1 MIAGCSDRLDVADN
15 PLVPD
20 GEMAVNL
27 GVEGPMDLGTRS
39 YVNGT
44 EDAITTIKMLCFDAG
59 GAYISSR
66 DATLTPSSAT
76 AGTIRGSVP
85 ANTARIHFVANFGN
99 LDLMSLNV
107 GALERVVMKNPLLS
121 SGVHDKVRFWGYHKE
136 SSSSDMMAFLNST
149 PNPNKIKLLRDRA
162 KVVVVNTDPDIASIR
177 WTISYGLKRGFV
189 AAASSTDNNNP
200 FDNNYVEGTILTEYR
215 SSNVYNEGDTDY
227 MQSTNIWAG
236 ENEPQF
242 LFENAN
248 STVPVKVIV
257 EATFNNG
264 TKRYHTIL
272 LQDNAGVQYR
282 VMRNQ
287 TFTLTLKDLPDA
299 SVTAIGSATFEE
311 AVATTNYS
319 NNPYAQVD
327 REVNEISDGAFT
339 LAVENVMVMYNSGTS
354 GTVNFTYRNNQGGVV
369 SQTNFNVSWEPKA
382 DDDHRQDVSP
392 VTTNPTVTYNGTTGQ
407 GTISFSLNEITSDL
421 KFNSLQIVSPSGL
434 TRYVDVYS
442 ITAFSYV
449 ADPVLEKVSGTTW
462 PTGGVAHQVY
472 KLTFTIPA
480 NVPKNLYP
488 LKVKMYSNTLAP
500 YSDNTAGARS
510 GSFDV
515 ITKVTSFLTGS
526 ANVNDWNYDA
536 NNWRFWYE
544 YSIKYVESETPLT
557 YTIYLYDRCSDYVSR
572 PNINSV
578 GLFLEI
584 PNFGARKPLSQ
595 NR

>member
-15 PLVPD
+15 QLVPD

-27 GVEGPMDLGTRS
+27 GVEGPMTLGTRS

-44 EDAITTIKMLCFDAG
+44 EEAISTIKMLCFDAG

-66 DATLTPSSAT
+66 NASLTPTTAT
-76 AGTIRGSVP
+76 TGKITGSVP

-99 LDLMSLNV
+99 LDLSSLNV
-107 GALERVVMKNPLLS
+107 GTLERVVMKNSLLS
-121 SGVHDKVRFWGYHKE
+121 SGVHDQVRFWGYHKE
-136 SSSSDMMAFLNST
+136 NTSSAMSDFLNAST
-149 PNPNKIKLLRDRA
+149 PNTIKLLRDRA
-162 KVVVVNTDPDIASIR
+162 KVVVVNNDRDIASIR

-189 AAASSTDNNNP
+189 AAASSADNNNP
-200 FDNNYVEGTILTEYR
+200 FDNNYVSSTILTEYR
-215 SSNVYNEGDTDY
+215 SSDVYDEDDSDY
-227 MQSTNIWAG
+227 MESTDIWAD
-236 ENEPQF
+236 ENEPQY

-272 LQDNAGVQYR
+272 LQDKQGVQYR
-282 VMRNQ
+282 VLRNQ
-287 TFTLTLKDLPDA
+287 TFTLTLLDLPPA
-299 SVTAIGSATFEE
+299 SETTIIGSDTFEE

-327 REVNEISDGAFT
+327 REVNEISNGEFT
-339 LAVENVMVMYNSGTS
+339 LAVENVMVIYNSGTT
-354 GTVNFTYRNNQGGVV
+354 GTVNFTYRRNDGNPVT
-369 SQTNFNVSWEPKA
+369 QTNFNVSWEPKA
-382 DDDHRQDVSP
+382 DDDPREDVAP

-407 GTISFSLNEITSDL
+407 GTITFSLNQITSDL
-421 KFNSLQIVSPSGL
+421 KYNSLQIVSPSGL

-442 ITAFSYV
+442 ITAFSYTS
-449 ADPVLEKVSGTTW
+449 AFEKVSGTTW
-462 PTGGVAHQVY
+462 TTGGVAHQVY
-472 KLTFTIPA
+472 KLTLTIPA
-480 NVPKNLYP
+480 DVPQDVYP
-488 LKVKMYSNTLAP
+488 LKVRMYTNTLAP

-515 ITKVTSFLTGS
+515 ITKTTEFLTGTD
-526 ANVNDWNYDA
+526 AVNQWNWDA
-536 NNWRFWYE
+536 NNWGFWYE
-544 YSIKYVESETPLT
+544 YSVKYVESETPLT

-572 PNINSV
+572 PNIATV

-584 PNFGARKPLSQ
+584 PNFGGRRQ
-595 NR
+595 YYENR